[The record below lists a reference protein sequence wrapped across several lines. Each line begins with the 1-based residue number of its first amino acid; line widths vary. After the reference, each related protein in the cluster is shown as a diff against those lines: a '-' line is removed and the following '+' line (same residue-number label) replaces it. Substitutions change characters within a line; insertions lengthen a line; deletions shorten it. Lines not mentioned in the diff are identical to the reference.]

1 MDFLCID
8 FVRQLRGDKNMSE
21 VVILSGSPS
30 ESSRSDMVLRYI
42 GETLRKESFIVRH
55 ISVRDVPQEALFY
68 GQFDHPEILELASV
82 IQNSKGVIVG
92 SPVYKAAY
100 SGVLK
105 AFLDIMPQDV
115 LQGKPVLPLMTGGSF
130 SHLLAIE
137 YTLKPLLATLKGQNL
152 KGVFILDGQI
162 DKSSA
167 KNPII
172 DHEVRYRL
180 QKQLNYFIE
189 TLNKRT
195 NLIL

>member
-1 MDFLCID
+1 
-8 FVRQLRGDKNMSE
+8 MSD

-30 ESSRSDMVLRYI
+30 LNSRSDMVLRHI
-42 GETLRKESFIVRH
+42 GETLRNEGFTVRH
-55 ISVRDVPQEALFY
+55 ISVREVPQDALFN
-68 GQFDHPEILELASV
+68 GQFDHPEILELAST

-105 AFLDIMPQDV
+105 AFLDIMPQGI

-152 KGVFILDGQI
+152 KGVFILDSQI
-162 DKSSA
+162 DKTLPE
-167 KNPII
+167 NPII
-172 DHEVRYRL
+172 DLGVHDRL
-180 QKQLNYFIE
+180 QKQLNYFVE